1 MTNYEEPVRKGN
13 KDVSNNFFPCGKF
26 PSSTWIFE
34 LSAFFFVFTPKEPL
48 NSRVRESTPTTLS
61 MSAPNGAAAGPPDD
75 SAACSEGGAGAVRDD
90 AAPPRVQIYGVEV
103 TPSKLSAAV
112 ASCDRDPEGPLDPPP
127 TKWTPV
133 GHGIATHQQ
142 RKSEHRLVNPAHTRF
157 ASAFGLF
164 LNANARC
171 FNLHLDIRIAVVNS
185 PALLG
190 WT

>member
-1 MTNYEEPVRKGN
+1 
-13 KDVSNNFFPCGKF
+13 
-26 PSSTWIFE
+26 
-34 LSAFFFVFTPKEPL
+34 
-48 NSRVRESTPTTLS
+48 

-75 SAACSEGGAGAVRDD
+75 SAACSEDGAGAVRDD

-133 GHGIATHQQ
+133 NSGIVTHQQ
-142 RKSEHRLVNPAHTRF
+142 KKSEHRLVNPAHTRF

-171 FNLHLDIRIAVVNS
+171 LNLHLDIRIAVVNS